1 MSLETQKPSQPSKLE
16 LIYLSAV
23 IEHLIFSRSL
33 LMPPSDVPSIV
44 QQIAEMLI
52 SSDQRLATAESCTGG
67 LVAKLLTDRA
77 GSSAWFERGLITYTN
92 DAKHELLGVPEA
104 VFRNHG
110 AVSGECVAAMAEGLL
125 GKAPVG
131 WALSVSGIAG
141 PGGGS
146 ADKPVGTVWL
156 GWARRG
162 QPANTERC
170 LFAGDREAIRE
181 AAARHVL
188 LGLLQRLGG

>member
-1 MSLETQKPSQPSKLE
+1 M
-16 LIYLSAV
+16 
-23 IEHLIFSRSL
+23 
-33 LMPPSDVPSIV
+33 PSIV

-52 SSDQRLATAESCTGG
+52 SRGQLLATAESCTGG

-92 DAKHELLGVPEA
+92 QAKHELLGVPET
-104 VFRNHG
+104 VFREHG
-110 AVSGECVAAMAEGLL
+110 AVSGECVAAMATGLL
-125 GKAPVG
+125 ARAPVD
-131 WALSVSGIAG
+131 WALSVSGVAG

-162 QPANTERC
+162 EPASTQRC
-170 LFAGDREAIRE
+170 LFGGDREAIRE
-181 AAARHVL
+181 AAARQVL
-188 LGLLQRLGG
+188 LGLLQRLGN

>member
-1 MSLETQKPSQPSKLE
+1 
-16 LIYLSAV
+16 
-23 IEHLIFSRSL
+23 
-33 LMPPSDVPSIV
+33 MPPSDVPSIV
-44 QQIAEMLI
+44 QRIAEMLI
-52 SSDQRLATAESCTGG
+52 SNDQRLATAESCTGG

-92 DAKHELLGVPEA
+92 DAKSELLDVPEA
-104 VFRNHG
+104 VFREHG

-125 GKAPVG
+125 LRTPVD
-131 WALSVSGIAG
+131 WALSVSGVAG

-162 QPANTERC
+162 QPASTERC
-170 LFAGDREAIRE
+170 QFSGSREAVRE
-181 AAARHVL
+181 AAARQLL
-188 LGLLQRLGG
+188 LGLLQRLSAEPAGR